1 MKRLALLTLAALLPA
16 TAVAQAWPTRPV
28 RIVVPFA
35 PGGVT
40 DIVARLLAV
49 KYGESMGQPFSVDNR
64 AGAGGNIGAELVA
77 KAPADG
83 STLLFSSAAL
93 AVNPHP
99 AEPEVD
105 CNEISRR
112 RD

>member
-1 MKRLALLTLAALLPA
+1 MQRLALLTLAALLPA

-49 KYGESMGQPFSVDNR
+49 KYG
-64 AGAGGNIGAELVA
+64 A
-77 KAPADG
+77 
-83 STLLFSSAAL
+83 
-93 AVNPHP
+93 
-99 AEPEVD
+99 
-105 CNEISRR
+105 
-112 RD
+112 